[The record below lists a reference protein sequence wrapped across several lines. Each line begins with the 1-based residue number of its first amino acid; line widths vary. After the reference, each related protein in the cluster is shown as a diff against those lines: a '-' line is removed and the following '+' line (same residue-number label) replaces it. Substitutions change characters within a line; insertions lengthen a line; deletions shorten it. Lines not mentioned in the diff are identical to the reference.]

1 MEQKNVGNIL
11 SQAKQ
16 IEMQLIQQQ
25 EQLVSKD
32 GQLAIQ
38 VHRLQEEVRMFTLSG
53 DNDLNVFCTFYD
65 FLEAVF

>member
-1 MEQKNVGNIL
+1 MGNIVT
-11 SQAKQ
+11 QAKH

-38 VHRLQEEVRMFTLSG
+38 VHKLQEEVKLFVLKFSF
-53 DNDLNVFCTFYD
+53 LLLFY
-65 FLEAVF
+65 